1 VKILIVEDDLNI
13 LYLLKENFKEEGFII
28 DIAEN
33 GDDGEYLATV
43 NQYDIIILDWML
55 PKKSGFE
62 VLKTLRNK
70 NIITPVIM
78 LTAKGD
84 IDDKIK
90 GLKTGADDYLAKP
103 FSLQELQ
110 ARIEAI
116 YRRVATNG
124 QNIIA
129 IKDVVIDMDKKI
141 VMKKSS
147 VIDLTAQEYELLM
160 LLVKRKNSYVSKMMI
175 EEYLWT
181 NEKYKKSDSIPVLIY
196 HLRLKLGKDFIKS
209 IKGLGYKIET

>member
-1 VKILIVEDDLNI
+1 MKILIIEDDLNI
-13 LYLLKENFKEEGFII
+13 LSLLKENFKEEGFII
-28 DIAEN
+28 DIAED
-33 GDDGEYLATV
+33 GEDGEYLATI

-55 PKKSGFE
+55 PKKNGIE

-70 NIITPVIM
+70 NISTYVIM

-84 IDDKIK
+84 IEDKIN

-103 FSLQELQ
+103 FSLKELQ

-116 YRRVATNG
+116 YRRIVANG
-124 QNIIA
+124 KNIIT
-129 IKDVVIDMDKKI
+129 IKDIVIDMDKKI

-147 VIDLTAQEYELLM
+147 VINLTAQEFDLLM